1 MTPSPNLSCTDQL
14 WTDVVRS
21 GQESGTHTQQQRR
34 PPWRSQKG
42 TAIARAGAGGGLDKT
57 GPADSVSFL
66 LARLQRRHEPAE
78 VPAHQRVGVDGAVA
92 GHGVRQLP
100 RHQAGR
106 HLPSAASR
114 SCTLPHTSS
123 ACICSCAMDGTFS
136 FCFCTQQGCA
146 RTGIVSW

>member
-106 HLPSAASR
+106 QALALRGQPLLHAAAQA
-114 SCTLPHTSS
+114 HTSS
-123 ACICSCAMDGTFS
+123 ACICSCAMDGTSS
-136 FCFCTQQGCA
+136 FCTIHKCM
-146 RTGIVSW
+146 R